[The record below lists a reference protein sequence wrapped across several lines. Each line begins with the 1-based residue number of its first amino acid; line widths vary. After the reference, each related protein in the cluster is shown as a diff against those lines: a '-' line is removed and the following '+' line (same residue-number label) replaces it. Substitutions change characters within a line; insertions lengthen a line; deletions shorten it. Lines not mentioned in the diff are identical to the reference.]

1 MDNPNWRKIIRSS
14 TTEVALSYFIMR
26 KNMRK
31 PWATDEDFYNLIS
44 NRFRR
49 KGDALT
55 VLSRM
60 AKYGYLDTTVKS
72 RVTYFAITEF
82 GSEIPS
88 RLANMRKNSPHF
100 KTKDAGYDDE
110 D

>member
-1 MDNPNWRKIIRSS
+1 
-14 TTEVALSYFIMR
+14 
-26 KNMRK
+26 
-31 PWATDEDFYNLIS
+31 
-44 NRFRR
+44 
-49 KGDALT
+49 
-55 VLSRM
+55 M

-72 RVTYFAITEF
+72 GVTYFAITEF

-100 KTKDAGYDDE
+100 KTKDADYDDE